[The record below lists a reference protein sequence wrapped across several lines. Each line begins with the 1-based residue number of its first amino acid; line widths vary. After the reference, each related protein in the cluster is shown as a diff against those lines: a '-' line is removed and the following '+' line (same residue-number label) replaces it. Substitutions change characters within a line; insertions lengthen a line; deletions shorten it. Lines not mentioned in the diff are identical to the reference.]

1 MEWLEP
7 NPLPS
12 ECQGCT
18 EDDCYNCDYAEARWQ
33 LSRIDELQ
41 VRKKIMVRSINRMQ
55 HKLELIDKELN
66 ELLEDNNSALK
77 SSHRVNTVNENMLI
91 ANGVPCALIKFDS
104 EGITKESEYFNM
116 ENIQIQDWQIERIA
130 RTLFDDIRAFY
141 LSEEGKA
148 IAAQL
153 ESDEL

>member
-1 MEWLEP
+1 MEWQET

-12 ECQGCT
+12 ECKDCT
-18 EDDCYNCDYAEARWQ
+18 EEDCYNCDYVEARWQ

-41 VRKKIMVRSINRMQ
+41 VRRKMIVRSIKRMQ
-55 HKLELIDKELN
+55 YKLTLIDKELN
-66 ELLEDNNSALK
+66 KLLEDNNSVSE
-77 SSHRVNTVNENMLI
+77 SSHHANTINENKFI
-91 ANGVPCALIKFDS
+91 ESGVPCALIKFDN
-104 EGITKESEYFNM
+104 EGITRETEYFNM
-116 ENIQIQDWQIERIA
+116 ENLQIQDWQIEHIA